1 MNKTFLLLKGRMFK
15 SNWVS
20 LQLGAAGLWLARRI
34 VWSEEVQLATSIVDA
49 SSMEVDI
56 ITFILPDNPFPPWNQ
71 TNVLREDT
79 TLCTGWYPWVTRGQL
94 QAVMLPATS
103 VEVLADSPRSFCYIT
118 KHWLRHSRAEDN
130 NHYMLC
136 HLHSAAFQGKWNQSV
151 TAFLFR

>member
-20 LQLGAAGLWLARRI
+20 LQLGAAGLWLAHQF

-56 ITFILPDNPFPPWNQ
+56 ITFILPDNPFPPSNQ

-79 TLCTGWYPWVTRGQL
+79 TLCTG
-94 QAVMLPATS
+94 
-103 VEVLADSPRSFCYIT
+103 
-118 KHWLRHSRAEDN
+118 
-130 NHYMLC
+130 
-136 HLHSAAFQGKWNQSV
+136 
-151 TAFLFR
+151 